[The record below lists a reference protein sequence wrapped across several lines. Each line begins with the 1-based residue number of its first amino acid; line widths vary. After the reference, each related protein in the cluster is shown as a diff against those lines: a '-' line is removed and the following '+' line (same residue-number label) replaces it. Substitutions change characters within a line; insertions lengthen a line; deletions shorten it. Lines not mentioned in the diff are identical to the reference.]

1 MSCAM
6 QAAPHLGPVSLEEE
20 AEDPLP
26 GGCVPSAPAWP
37 AAGRLPGAVG
47 RPEACQW
54 DSGGARKASSG
65 GARLKGAGPCTTET
79 RHLSSMARRAATTSG
94 ANLHAITAVDA
105 KDCHPASHTTL
116 SFRRRIEVR

>member
-1 MSCAM
+1 MSRAM
-6 QAAPHLGPVSLEEE
+6 QGAPHLGPVSLEEE

-26 GGCVPSAPAWP
+26 GGCVPSAPAKP

-94 ANLHAITAVDA
+94 ASLHAIAVVDA
-105 KDCHPASHTTL
+105 EVCHPH
-116 SFRRRIEVR
+116 

>member
-1 MSCAM
+1 M
-6 QAAPHLGPVSLEEE
+6 QAAAHLGPVSLEEE

-37 AAGRLPGAVG
+37 AAGRLPGPVG
-47 RPEACQW
+47 RPEACQC

-79 RHLSSMARRAATTSG
+79 KHLSSMARRAVTTSG
-94 ANLHAITAVDA
+94 ANLHAIAVLEMIRGV
-105 KDCHPASHTTL
+105 TL
-116 SFRRRIEVR
+116 